1 MDENALHSLKHME
14 TQLEYLR
21 SIENLME
28 RLVAAT
34 EAMRVS
40 NERLQKSMEQAW
52 QTYNTISQDRK
63 R

>member
-1 MDENALHSLKHME
+1 MDENAKNSLKHME

-34 EAMRVS
+34 EAMRTS
-40 NERLQKSMEQAW
+40 NERLQKTMEQAW
-52 QTYNTISQDRK
+52 KTYNTLSQDRK
-63 R
+63 A